1 MSLTALVFIA
11 VYFLALGLAFARHPV
26 YGLYAYMLSFYQH
39 PQSRWWGG
47 DLPEMRL
54 SLVAAVVT
62 LIAVLAAQNRS
73 RP

>member
-1 MSLTALVFIA
+1 MSMTALGFIGLYA
-11 VYFLALGLAFARHPV
+11 VALGLAFVRHPI

-39 PQSRWWGG
+39 PQSRWWGA

-62 LIAVLAAQNRS
+62 LLAVVMYRDS
-73 RP
+73 RK